1 LFVIGLV
8 IFVGAILGA
17 TLGELRDKVDV
28 NVYFLTDAP
37 EPEIIALKS
46 QLEQLPEVARVE
58 YVSRDE
64 ALDNFRARHE
74 NDELTLQALDELSG
88 NPLGAVLNIKAKET
102 SQYES
107 IANFL
112 DSDDALGAAGSPIID
127 RVNFFQNKTA
137 IDRLTNL
144 TDAAETLGV
153 VVTVLLALVSV
164 VISFNT
170 VRLAIYTAREE
181 ISVMR
186 LVGANNS
193 YIRGPFVVEGI
204 MYGVASAIVTLVIF
218 YPLTLWLGPITEG
231 FFGSI
236 NLFDYYVSNFG
247 QLFLILVGSGI
258 VLGAISSYLAVR
270 RYLSV

>member
-74 NDELTLQALDELSG
+74 NDELTLQALDELG
-88 NPLGAVLNIKAKET
+88 DNPLGAVLNIKAKET

-112 DSDDALGAAGSPIID
+112 GSDDALGAAGSPIID